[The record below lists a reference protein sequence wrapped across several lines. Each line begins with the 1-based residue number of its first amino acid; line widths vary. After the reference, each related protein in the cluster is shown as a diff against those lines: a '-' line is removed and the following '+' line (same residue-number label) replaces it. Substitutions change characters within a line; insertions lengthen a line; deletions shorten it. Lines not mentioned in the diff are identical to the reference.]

1 MAQLANSRRDLYEE
15 PRWHAVKI
23 LTQLLS
29 TMDVNLILQMQSRIL
44 KLRISL
50 PGSESEL
57 SICNSLRYVCHS
69 IWNSL
74 LEIHTMNDLHNELQR
89 MNETIQWDH
98 LETINSRSTN
108 DPDDWTRSFNQLSG
122 DSKCFSN
129 WQCVYLPVRLM
140 SWFERL
146 MSLGTAYVPL
156 TQANELTVSEQTP

>member
-89 MNETIQWDH
+89 MNETIQ
-98 LETINSRSTN
+98 
-108 DPDDWTRSFNQLSG
+108 
-122 DSKCFSN
+122 
-129 WQCVYLPVRLM
+129 
-140 SWFERL
+140 
-146 MSLGTAYVPL
+146 
-156 TQANELTVSEQTP
+156 